1 MKGRMR
7 MIFGSSDIYL
17 IRTFGRRSRDGI
29 GFEPTEEDKKMNA
42 VHSVLLTYL
51 RIRSG

>member
-17 IRTFGRRSRDGI
+17 IRTSGRRSRDGI
-29 GFEPTEEDKKMNA
+29 GFEPKEEDKKMNA
-42 VHSVLLTYL
+42 VHSLLLTYR
-51 RIRSG
+51 RIQ